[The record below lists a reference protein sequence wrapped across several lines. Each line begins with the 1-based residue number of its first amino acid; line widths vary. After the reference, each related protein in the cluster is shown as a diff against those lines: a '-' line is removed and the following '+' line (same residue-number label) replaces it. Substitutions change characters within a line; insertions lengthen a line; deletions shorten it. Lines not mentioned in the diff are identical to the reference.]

1 MNEYDA
7 FCGLKQASEKSKL
20 LVYPDNIRPK
30 AKRDWTR
37 VIQVII
43 KKAPALAVTFLVVII
58 LGGVLWNY

>member
-43 KKAPALAVTFLVVII
+43 AVII
-58 LGGVLWNY
+58 SGVVGYGMF